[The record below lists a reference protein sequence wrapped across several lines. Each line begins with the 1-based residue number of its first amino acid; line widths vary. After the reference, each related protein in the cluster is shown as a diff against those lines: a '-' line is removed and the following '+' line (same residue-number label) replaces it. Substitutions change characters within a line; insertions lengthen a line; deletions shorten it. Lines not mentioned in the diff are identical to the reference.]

1 MARHVVLLGPVE
13 HDGAI
18 YEDGAE
24 LSVSG
29 DFAAALVAACVL
41 EPAQAA
47 AKTGK
52 VAEIDKATKSLS

>member
-24 LSVSG
+24 LNLSG
-29 DFAAALVAACVL
+29 DAAAALVAAGAL
-41 EPAQAA
+41 EAVQAA
-47 AKTGK
+47 AKGG
-52 VAEIDKATKSLS
+52 KATEPRD